1 MDDHS
6 IGMRANEHIDEGDA
20 KIVEGTGSR
29 SEGWTNDHQ
38 RHGGSGKFA
47 LLWSGK
53 LFHTHLSQILSCH
66 YKMF

>member
-29 SEGWTNDHQ
+29 SEG
-38 RHGGSGKFA
+38 
-47 LLWSGK
+47 
-53 LFHTHLSQILSCH
+53 
-66 YKMF
+66 